1 MIAGELTLA
10 VGHEG
15 HLVRP
20 VSSHKIHQLVK
31 RIAFNVEFP
40 VWPTL
45 HQVGQVKHV
54 GGTNVTLIGAGVNG
68 NALSTRF
75 QTHLSRFQD
84 TGNTQVA

>member
-15 HLVRP
+15 YLVRP
-20 VSSHKIHQLVK
+20 DSSHKIHQLVK

-68 NALSTRF
+68 NAMGTRF
-75 QTHLSRFQD
+75 
-84 TGNTQVA
+84 

>member
-10 VGHEG
+10 VGHERY
-15 HLVRP
+15 LVRP
-20 VSSHKIHQLVK
+20 DSPHKIHQLVK

-68 NALSTRF
+68 NAMGTRF
-75 QTHLSRFQD
+75 
-84 TGNTQVA
+84 